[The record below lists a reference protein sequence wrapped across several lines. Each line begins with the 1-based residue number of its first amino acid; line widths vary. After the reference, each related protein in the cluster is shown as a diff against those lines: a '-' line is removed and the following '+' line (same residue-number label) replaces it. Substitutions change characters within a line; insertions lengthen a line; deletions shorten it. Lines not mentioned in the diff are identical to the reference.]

1 MKFIIGKP
9 VNYIGPYQIAE
20 LLKYIWISEDTR
32 YKVGTFLHNTKLN
45 AFCEW
50 LDTKRKRKVKA
61 KIEPYD
67 VWNADSTMAYV
78 IYHILVKFQ
87 EENKCSYAVVKDED
101 IPEFIEV
108 FNRDFFLSNE
118 EFERAKWG
126 YVIDECIWT
135 FEQLLPE
142 TDWEAK
148 YHSGNIN
155 FSIMSSDDDKN
166 VLVKGPNDTHIFDD
180 EGYLKHSKKI
190 QNGLILFAKHFQ
202 NFWD

>member
-45 AFCEW
+45 TFCEW

-78 IYHILVKFQ
+78 IYHILIKFQ

-101 IPEFIEV
+101 IPEFKKV
-108 FNRDFFLSNE
+108 FNRDFFLSDE
-118 EFERAKWG
+118 EFEKAKWG

-142 TDWEAK
+142 TDWEAN
-148 YHSGNIN
+148 YHSGN
-155 FSIMSSDDDKN
+155 DY
-166 VLVKGPNDTHIFDD
+166 